1 MSTASL
7 YNPVAGRGKARA
19 TVDAVLDEARRHFSG
34 VELLATEAPGD
45 GARLGRQAAERGV
58 ERVIVVGGDGTV
70 HEAVNGILRA
80 DAPRLPALTVVPEG
94 TGNDFAKLVGT
105 DGLGPR
111 AAVAAIAR
119 GETAR
124 FDVGEAWDEY
134 FINTLGIG
142 LDAEVAQHLREV
154 KHLRGTLAYGS
165 ALLRALRTHAD
176 AELEITIGAERF
188 TGKWLMVAVG
198 IGAVEG
204 GGFHLMP
211 GARPDDGLLDICAI
225 RPVGT
230 ARLLALVPMVM
241 LGQHARFPEVWMGR
255 AERVVFRGPS
265 PIAIHSDGEL
275 RAPGKTE
282 LTVTLHAGRLPVIK
296 VGAGGR

>member
-1 MSTASL
+1 MSTAIL
-7 YNPVAGRGKARA
+7 YNPAAGRGKARA
-19 TVDAVLDEARRHFSG
+19 TVDAVVDEARRHFRE
-34 VELLATEAPGD
+34 VELLSTQAPGD
-45 GARLGRQAAERGV
+45 GVRLGREAAERGV
-58 ERVIVVGGDGTV
+58 ERIIVVGGDGTV
-70 HEAVNGILRA
+70 HEAANGMLGARVA
-80 DAPRLPALTVVPEG
+80 RLPALTVVPEG

-111 AAVAAIAR
+111 DAVSAIVH
-119 GETAR
+119 GEVAR
-124 FDVGEAWDEY
+124 FDVGEAWDE
-134 FINTLGIG
+134 FFVNTLGIG

-165 ALLRALRTHAD
+165 ALLRALRGHAD
-176 AELEITIGAERF
+176 AELEITLGAEKF

-241 LGQHARFPEVWMGR
+241 LGRHGRFPEVWMGR
-255 AERVVFRGPS
+255 ADKVTFRSPA

-275 RAPGKTE
+275 RAPGKNE
-282 LTVTLHAGRLPVIK
+282 LTITLHPGRLNVIRAR
-296 VGAGGR
+296 G

>member
-1 MSTASL
+1 MSTAIL
-7 YNPVAGRGKARA
+7 YNPAAGRGKARA
-19 TVDAVLDEARRHFSG
+19 TVDAVVDEARRHFRE
-34 VELLATEAPGD
+34 VELLSTQAPGD
-45 GARLGRQAAERGV
+45 GVRLGREAAERGV
-58 ERVIVVGGDGTV
+58 ERIIVVGGDGTV
-70 HEAVNGILRA
+70 HEAANGILRA
-80 DAPRLPALTVVPEG
+80 RVARLPSLTVVPEG

-111 AAVAAIAR
+111 EAVGAIVR
-119 GETAR
+119 GEIAH

-134 FINTLGIG
+134 FVNTLGVG
-142 LDAEVAQHLREV
+142 LDAEVAQHLRDV

-176 AELEITIGAERF
+176 AELEITVGTERF

-211 GARPDDGLLDICAI
+211 EARPDDGLLDICAI

-230 ARLLALVPMVM
+230 VRLLALVPMVM
-241 LGQHARFPEVWMGR
+241 LGKHARFPEVWMGR
-255 AERVVFRGPS
+255 TDRIAFRATA
-265 PIAIHSDGEL
+265 PIAIHTDGEL

-282 LTVTLHAGRLPVIK
+282 LAITLHKGRLNVIR
-296 VGAGGR
+296 ARR